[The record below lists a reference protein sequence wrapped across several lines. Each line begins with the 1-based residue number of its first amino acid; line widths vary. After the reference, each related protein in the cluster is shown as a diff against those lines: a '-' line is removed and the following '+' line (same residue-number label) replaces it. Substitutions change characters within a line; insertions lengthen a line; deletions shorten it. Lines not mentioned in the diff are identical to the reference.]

1 MGRAELP
8 PQSDMPKIMRTWRAR
23 RNPDDIP
30 GMSALPRHRHRRGRL
45 TQAIMADL
53 LGVDERHYRRL
64 EHGEGRIS
72 KDLVRDCARILG
84 LNPAEAS
91 ALYVWSGHQP
101 PQAVVPQQPD
111 VPDDLL
117 GMLHRIGHGA
127 YWSDDTYTVLAYNRR
142 AAWHWPWMQRAGAN
156 IMEELLAPSSQ
167 GREQCRQWETHWAP
181 YMVAELRRSAVV
193 ELDNDR
199 IQRVVRRV
207 RRSAEVRRLW
217 DGDERAEMSL
227 HPYATVRP
235 MELPLTGPVHVSVQA
250 LAPLAHPGLRMIVG
264 IPVDFTEPELPLG
277 PPPPPRPAV
286 AAP

>member
-1 MGRAELP
+1 MTRAELP
-8 PQSDMPKIMRTWRAR
+8 PQADMPKIMRTWRAR
-23 RNPDDIP
+23 RNLADIP
-30 GMSALPRHRHRRGRL
+30 GTDALSRHRHRRGHL

-101 PQAVVPQQPD
+101 PLAVVPPHPD

-142 AAWHWPWMQRAGAN
+142 AAWHWPWMQRDGAN
-156 IMEELLAPSSQ
+156 IMEELLAPDSQ
-167 GREQCRQWETHWAP
+167 GREQCRHWETRWAP

-193 ELDNDR
+193 DQDHDR

-217 DGDERAEMSL
+217 DEDERAEMSL
-227 HPYATVRP
+227 HPYGTVRP
-235 MELPLTGPVHVSVQA
+235 MLLPLAGEVHVSVEA
-250 LAPLAHPGLRMIVG
+250 LAPMAHPGLRMIVG
-264 IPVDFTEPELPLG
+264 IPFDFTEPELPLG

-286 AAP
+286 AER

>member
-23 RNPDDIP
+23 RNLDDVP
-30 GMSALPRHRHRRGRL
+30 GMSALPRHRHRRGGL
-45 TQAIMADL
+45 TQSIMADL

-72 KDLVRDCARILG
+72 KDLVRECARILG

-101 PQAVVPQQPD
+101 PRAVVPQHPD

-142 AAWHWPWMQRAGAN
+142 AAWHWPWMQRPGAN

-167 GREQCRQWETHWAP
+167 GREQCRMGGRPTG
-181 YMVAELRRSAVV
+181 RRTWSPSCA
-193 ELDNDR
+193 
-199 IQRVVRRV
+199 
-207 RRSAEVRRLW
+207 
-217 DGDERAEMSL
+217 
-227 HPYATVRP
+227 
-235 MELPLTGPVHVSVQA
+235 
-250 LAPLAHPGLRMIVG
+250 
-264 IPVDFTEPELPLG
+264 
-277 PPPPPRPAV
+277 
-286 AAP
+286 AAPSWTGTTTASSGWYAAYAGRPRYAACGTGTSARR